1 MRRLPAALVAAGLL
15 ALAGCG
21 SGGAGTAGPAS
32 APSSSGAPAPGCAD
46 LVVLGL
52 RGQAQS
58 PTKVRG
64 VGAEVLGTY
73 DAIAAREPA
82 GTSVR
87 LVAVRHP
94 ARSTPTQ
101 AAYDADVA
109 TGVRMVQRRLGR
121 LADRCPNSR
130 LGLVGFSE
138 GAQVVHL
145 AAARTARPLALVVLM
160 GDPLRDPDADVR
172 TLTFGTRVT
181 GRGSNGPGPAFPA
194 GVRRHVVEACVA
206 GDNVCNVPPTGRVG
220 GVSAT
225 HREFY
230 EKPSSSRQIA
240 AAVTSR

>member
-1 MRRLPAALVAAGLL
+1 MRRRVAGLGLLL
-15 ALAGCG
+15 AMGACG
-21 SGGAGTAGPAS
+21 TPAS
-32 APSSSGAPAPGCAD
+32 GPSSEATSAPMSTSAGPGCAD

-58 PTKVRG
+58 ATRAEG
-64 VGAEVLGTY
+64 VGAEVLGTVEAVR
-73 DAIAAREPA
+73 DRLPP
-82 GTSVR
+82 GTSLR

-109 TGVRMVQRRLGR
+109 TGVRMVQRLLAR
-121 LADRCPNSR
+121 LAARCPDSR
-130 LGLVGFSE
+130 LALVGFSE

-145 AAARTARPLALVVLM
+145 AASQTTRPLAFVVVM
-160 GDPLRDPDADVR
+160 GDPLRDPAAAVR
-172 TLTFGTRVT
+172 TLDFGTRLT

-194 GVRRHVVEACVA
+194 ALRPHVVEACVA
-206 GDNVCNVPPTGRVG
+206 GDNVCNVPSTGRVG

-230 EKPSSSRQIA
+230 ERPASSRRIA
-240 AAVTSR
+240 AAALR